1 MIRLTR
7 AAPLLALLASAC
19 SDDLDP
25 ARVIPLP
32 PTVDLC
38 TGLPAL
44 TLTAEPAR
52 VRVSGP
58 VALVA
63 SGGSGHYRYLLEPG
77 GSSGALIGNRFVAGR
92 TPATDTLVVEDAKC
106 PGDARTR
113 VSVVAAFDVA
123 PARAELPPATSFQ
136 IAVAGALGAPTYTLT
151 RSDSGAT
158 LTPEGVYT
166 AGPRD
171 GSDLLTVRDSQTGDE
186 ALLQYQVRAGAKL
199 SGDPAFLAVPAGA
212 SVPLATRG
220 GTDRVTWAKVSGPGT
235 LANGRLAVEAGATGA
250 TLLTATDPFT
260 KQTAQVSVRVLDE
273 LTRPGVAHGR
283 LSDVASMVTADFDGD
298 GTQDLAVGQRESD
311 LARPAGGAVFIFKG
325 ATGGLP
331 SAPTWVLTGSSDT
344 AAFGDA
350 LAAGDLDGD
359 GLAELVVSSPGADVA
374 VSNAG
379 AVYFY
384 TFKGGTPAPLREGLT
399 GLLKDAAFGAGMSVA
414 DMDGDGDLDLVAG
427 APLGDLA
434 PTQAINR
441 RGTVDLYL
449 SDSKSPVPD
458 LPAIRLGGADLTREG
473 ALVARS
479 NSDLGRAVV
488 AADLNGDGRVDLAA
502 LGRVSR
508 YSATDGS
515 VSGSQVAI
523 SVFFARPEGNRF
535 RASPDVY
542 LLPANT
548 ADSNEGTW
556 RLSVIPGTG
565 SADGS
570 RPTLLM
576 AVADLLDSPDLSTS
590 GGVKSGG
597 DSGGALLFDLSD
609 RRPAGDPPAT
619 PPQVKRE
626 EAFARIYGDAG
637 GINAGRSWAVLDV
650 DGAAGPELLLGAPKA
665 SGTAANNAQRWIG
678 KVLVYPL
685 ATLAKGS
692 VINKPLAT
700 LNGTAKSDTLGSGL
714 AAWTLPDGPVLV
726 AFSGRASSDQG
737 AFTGRVEM
745 YRPSG
750 ASLAEWP
757 RTGVMVP
764 TKPSV
769 ERYGEGVAVA
779 RGPQNRALTVVGAPG
794 WSGAGSNTDGDALSI
809 GRAYV
814 HDAAQ
819 PATARVAEEGAP
831 SPHKAGRA
839 VGTDVAF
846 TDFNGDGRPDLVVGA
861 PSFFVPGTG
870 TTAGNTELTSTY
882 ATVNAACVTS
892 GTLSVG
898 GVLVSLGQAD
908 GTFKPAY
915 RLWAPSLIAG
925 CTPDTDAK
933 CKRTV
938 IGRGLVGGFDFN
950 GDGKEDLGVL
960 RDKGMEVFLGRA
972 PEDASLAKLTMGCD
986 PVYSWPSMN
995 IQTSAPATL
1004 EDLNG
1009 DGCDELAWRYAE
1021 GTRSGVAILFGYDT
1035 GGTRCGARTTA
1046 TVLRLAGDN
1055 ELQLNNLGL
1064 GVAITRAG
1072 KFLNDARDFVAV
1084 SASSIPFDGVTQPVV
1099 LLYDKAVLLSELSA
1113 RQSAGQP
1120 LVIGALGDGV
1130 EPVTL
1135 VHRTRAVSFGTSLAG
1150 GRDLTGDGVPD
1161 LLVGAPG
1168 ASDASDGGG
1177 AVFLYAGGKTQVGAL
1192 SPFLMVVGDGAERS
1206 ALGQDVGLIP
1216 GSTGVPPLLVIG
1228 APRSYRTGTQNGTAF
1243 ALPLAF

>member
-7 AAPLLALLASAC
+7 AAPLLALLVSAC
-19 SDDLDP
+19 SDELEP

-32 PTVDLC
+32 TTVDLC

-44 TLTAEPAR
+44 SLQAEPAR
-52 VRVSGP
+52 VRVAGP
-58 VALVA
+58 VSLVA

-77 GSSGALIGNRFVAGR
+77 GSSGELVGNRFVAGR
-92 TPATDTLVVEDAKC
+92 TPATDTLIVEDAKC
-106 PGDARTR
+106 PGDARAT

-123 PARAELPPATSFQ
+123 PARAELPPGTSFQ
-136 IAVAGALGAPTYTLT
+136 IAVDGALGAPTYTLV
-151 RSDSGAT
+151 RSESGAN
-158 LTPEGVYT
+158 LSPEGVYT
-166 AGPRD
+166 AGARD
-171 GSDLLTVRDSQTGDE
+171 GVDLLNVRDSQTGDE

-199 SGDPAFLAVPAGA
+199 AGDPAFLAVPAGA

-220 GTDRVTWAKVSGPGT
+220 GADRVTWTKESGPGT
-235 LANGRLAVEAGATGA
+235 LANGRLSVEAGATGV
-250 TLLTATDPFT
+250 TVLKATDPFT
-260 KQTAQVSVRVLDE
+260 KQTAQVSVRILDE

-283 LSDVASMVTADFDGD
+283 LTDVAAMVTADFDGD
-298 GTQDLAVGQRESD
+298 GVKDLAVGQRESD
-311 LARPAGGAVFIFKG
+311 LSRPAGGAVFVFKG
-325 ATGGLP
+325 AAGGLP

-359 GLAELVVSSPGADVA
+359 GRAELVVSSPGADVA

-384 TFKGGTPAPLREGLT
+384 TFKGATPSPAPLREGLT
-399 GLLKDAAFGAGMSVA
+399 GLLKDAAFGAGMAVA

-434 PTQAINR
+434 PTNAIR
-441 RGTVDLYL
+441 QRGTVDVYL

-458 LPAIRLGGADLTREG
+458 LPSLRLGGSDLTREG

-479 NSDLGRAVV
+479 GSDLGRSVV
-488 AADLNGDGRVDLAA
+488 AADLNGDGRVDIAA

-508 YSATDGS
+508 YSATDGT

-523 SVFFARPEGNRF
+523 SVFFARAEGNRF

-542 LLPANT
+542 VLPANT

-556 RLSVIPGTG
+556 RLSSIPGE
-565 SADGS
+565 GS
-570 RPTLLM
+570 RPALLM
-576 AVADLLDSPDLSTS
+576 AVADALDSPDLRTS
-590 GGVKSGG
+590 GGVQSGN
-597 DSGGALLFDLSD
+597 DAGGALLFDLSD
-609 RRPAGDPPAT
+609 RQPTGEPPAT

-637 GINAGRSWAVLDV
+637 FINAGRSWAVLDV
-650 DGAAGPELLLGAPKA
+650 DGEPGPELLLGAPRA
-665 SGTAANNAQRWIG
+665 SGTAANNAQRWVG

-692 VINKPLAT
+692 VINKPQASLLGA
-700 LNGTAKSDTLGSGL
+700 AKSDTLGAGL
-714 AAWTLPDGPVLV
+714 ASWTLPDGPVLV

-737 AFTGRVEM
+737 AFTGRVEL
-745 YRPSG
+745 YRRSG
-750 ASLAEWP
+750 VSLAEWT

-764 TKPSV
+764 AKPSV

-794 WSGAGSNTDGDALSI
+794 WSGAGANADGDALAI

-814 HDAAQ
+814 HDASQ
-819 PATARVAEEGAP
+819 PAAARVAEEGAP
-831 SPHKAGRA
+831 SPSKAGRG
-839 VGTDVAF
+839 VGVDVAF
-846 TDFNGDGRPDLVVGA
+846 TDFNGDGRQDLVVSATG
-861 PSFFVPGTG
+861 FYVPGTG
-870 TTAGNTELTSTY
+870 TTSGNNELTSTY
-882 ATVNAACVTS
+882 ASVNAACVTS

-915 RLWAPSLIAG
+915 RLWAPSQIAG

-933 CKRTV
+933 CKRTS
-938 IGRGLVGGFDFN
+938 IGRGVVGGFDLN
-950 GDGKEDLGVL
+950 GDGKEDVGVL
-960 RDKGMEVFLGRA
+960 RDRGMEVFLGRA

-986 PVYSWPSMN
+986 PVYSWPSMAL
-995 IQTSAPATL
+995 QTSAPASL

-1021 GTRSGVAILFGYDT
+1021 GSRSGVAILFGFDT
-1035 GGTRCGARTTA
+1035 GGTRCGARTTG
-1046 TVLRLAGDN
+1046 TVLRLAGDS
-1055 ELQLNNLGL
+1055 EAQLSNVGL
-1064 GVAITRAG
+1064 GVAVARAG

-1084 SASSIPFDGVTQPVV
+1084 SATSIPFDGVTQPVV
-1099 LLYDKAVLLSELSA
+1099 LLYDKAELLAKMSA
-1113 RQSAGQP
+1113 LQSAGQP
-1120 LVIGALGDGV
+1120 LVIGALSDGV
-1130 EPVTL
+1130 DPVML
-1135 VHRTRAVSFGTSLAG
+1135 VHRTRAVGFGTSLAG

-1177 AVFLYAGGKTQVGAL
+1177 AVYLYAGGKTQQGAL
-1192 SPFLMVVGDGAERS
+1192 SPFLMVVGDGSERS
-1206 ALGQDVGLIP
+1206 ALGQDLALVP
-1216 GSTGVPPLLVIG
+1216 GGTGVSPALVIG